1 MSIFTPF
8 RSKSGPS
15 PRTDPYLGSKMLY
28 LFLSGALL
36 GVPILPNE
44 PTTMVTAPA
53 ARPSCHDM
61 AAAGDCKTNAGYMLS
76 QCVLACQAVAAGG
89 AAKPAPTAVARP
101 GPAARPTPAATAA
114 RPAPGAVAAKPA
126 PAAVAAKPAP
136 AAVAA
141 KPAPAAVAAKPA
153 PTVAPSTAKVLVL
166 VSDHGSGTS
175 EFGQALN
182 THPCVFDVETPFSFS
197 NTLWSKSKLDLPCDA
212 TMPHAIFDADT
223 GQMTMT
229 ANHQLDSKLI
239 TLSQSKT
246 KHVSLTPAE
255 FNGDA
260 SPLYS
265 GLRYNLADYFV
276 RIRDLVCKGVPADV
290 CPPSECTVT
299 LQMFPQFINA
309 NTAWQEMKEDE
320 PSACTAARNDK
331 VRILDSEPT
340 QAPTPARACTRSA
353 RRLVSPASTGAAG
366 VEEGPRGDGEPSQG
380 CDGQGRPQRAR
391 QAVLRLQPVQPAGHQ
406 VRLHFR
412 P

>member
-1 MSIFTPF
+1 
-8 RSKSGPS
+8 
-15 PRTDPYLGSKMLY
+15 MLY
-28 LFLSGALL
+28 LVLSGALL
-36 GVPILPNE
+36 LGVPVLPNE
-44 PTTMVTAPA
+44 PTTMVAAPA

-61 AAAGDCKTNAGYMLS
+61 AAAGDCKTNQAYMLS

-114 RPAPGAVAAKPA
+114 RPAPG
-126 PAAVAAKPAP
+126 
-136 AAVAA
+136 AVAA

-353 RRLVSPASTGAAG
+353 RRLVSPASTGAA
-366 VEEGPRGDGEPSQG
+366 
-380 CDGQGRPQRAR
+380 
-391 QAVLRLQPVQPAGHQ
+391 
-406 VRLHFR
+406 
-412 P
+412 

>member
-1 MSIFTPF
+1 
-8 RSKSGPS
+8 
-15 PRTDPYLGSKMLY
+15 MLY
-28 LFLSGALL
+28 VLTGALLL
-36 GVPILPNE
+36 GVPVLPNE
-44 PTTMVTAPA
+44 PTNMVAEPA

-61 AAAGDCKTNAGYMLS
+61 AAAGDCKTNRAYMLS
-76 QCVLACQAVAAGG
+76 QCVLACQAVAAGV
-89 AAKPAPTAVARP
+89 AAKP
-101 GPAARPTPAATAA
+101 GLAARPAPTATAA
-114 RPAPGAVAAKPA
+114 RPAARPAPAAAARPAPAAVTAKPA

-153 PTVAPSTAKVLVL
+153 PTVAPSTAKVLAL

-229 ANHQLDSKLI
+229 TNHQLDSKLI

-246 KHVSLTPAE
+246 KHVSLTPTE

-290 CPPSECTVT
+290 CPPSECTIT
-299 LQMFPQFINA
+299 LQMFPQFVNA

-331 VRILDSEPT
+331 VRTIDSEPT
-340 QAPTPARACTRSA
+340 HALTPTARACMRSSWPRHSLVHVHRRCPSGRRPSRRWPTTPRWRWSRSPATSSTGSSPSSTGSA
-353 RRLVSPASTGAAG
+353 RLAPSSTARSSVS
-366 VEEGPRGDGEPSQG
+366 
-380 CDGQGRPQRAR
+380 RAR
-391 QAVLRLQPVQPAGHQ
+391 
-406 VRLHFR
+406 
-412 P
+412 

>member
-1 MSIFTPF
+1 
-8 RSKSGPS
+8 
-15 PRTDPYLGSKMLY
+15 
-28 LFLSGALL
+28 
-36 GVPILPNE
+36 
-44 PTTMVTAPA
+44 
-53 ARPSCHDM
+53 
-61 AAAGDCKTNAGYMLS
+61 
-76 QCVLACQAVAAGG
+76 
-89 AAKPAPTAVARP
+89 
-101 GPAARPTPAATAA
+101 
-114 RPAPGAVAAKPA
+114 
-126 PAAVAAKPAP
+126 
-136 AAVAA
+136 
-141 KPAPAAVAAKPA
+141 
-153 PTVAPSTAKVLVL
+153 VLVL

-320 PSACTAARNDK
+320 PSACTAAACSATSGSGTFLGCRSCNSRRRNSATSRTCFSACSSADK
-331 VRILDSEPT
+331 L
-340 QAPTPARACTRSA
+340 ATRHCA
-353 RRLVSPASTGAAG
+353 
-366 VEEGPRGDGEPSQG
+366 
-380 CDGQGRPQRAR
+380 
-391 QAVLRLQPVQPAGHQ
+391 
-406 VRLHFR
+406 
-412 P
+412 

>member
-1 MSIFTPF
+1 
-8 RSKSGPS
+8 
-15 PRTDPYLGSKMLY
+15 MLY
-28 LFLSGALL
+28 LFLSGSLLL
-36 GVPILPNE
+36 GVPVLPNDQI
-44 PTTMVTAPA
+44 TMVAAPA

-61 AAAGDCKTNAGYMLS
+61 AAAGDCKTNQAYMLS

-114 RPAPGAVAAKPA
+114 RPALGAVT
-126 PAAVAAKPAP
+126 AKPAP

-153 PTVAPSTAKVLVL
+153 PTVAPSTAKVLAL

-229 ANHQLDSKLI
+229 TNHQLDSKLI

-290 CPPSECTVT
+290 CPPSECTIT

-331 VRILDSEPT
+331 VRTIDSEPT
-340 QAPTPARACTRSA
+340 HALTPTARACMRSSWPRHSLVHVHRRCPSGRRPSRRWPTTPRWRWSRSPATSSTGSSPSSTGSA
-353 RRLVSPASTGAAG
+353 RLAPSSTARSSVS
-366 VEEGPRGDGEPSQG
+366 
-380 CDGQGRPQRAR
+380 RAR
-391 QAVLRLQPVQPAGHQ
+391 
-406 VRLHFR
+406 
-412 P
+412 

>member
-1 MSIFTPF
+1 MSIFTTF

-36 GVPILPNE
+36 LGVPVLPNE

-101 GPAARPTPAATAA
+101 GPTARPTPAATAA
-114 RPAPGAVAAKPA
+114 RPGPG
-126 PAAVAAKPAP
+126 
-136 AAVAA
+136 AVAA

-331 VRILDSEPT
+331 VRTLDSEPT

>member
-1 MSIFTPF
+1 
-8 RSKSGPS
+8 
-15 PRTDPYLGSKMLY
+15 
-28 LFLSGALL
+28 
-36 GVPILPNE
+36 V
-44 PTTMVTAPA
+44 
-53 ARPSCHDM
+53 
-61 AAAGDCKTNAGYMLS
+61 
-76 QCVLACQAVAAGG
+76 
-89 AAKPAPTAVARP
+89 AAKPAPA
-101 GPAARPTPAATAA
+101 
-114 RPAPGAVAAKPA
+114 AVAAKPA

-331 VRILDSEPT
+331 VRTLDSEPT

-353 RRLVSPASTGAAG
+353 RRPASPSSTGAAR

>member
-1 MSIFTPF
+1 
-8 RSKSGPS
+8 
-15 PRTDPYLGSKMLY
+15 
-28 LFLSGALL
+28 
-36 GVPILPNE
+36 
-44 PTTMVTAPA
+44 MVAAPA

-61 AAAGDCKTNAGYMLS
+61 AAAGDCKTNQAYMLS

-114 RPAPGAVAAKPA
+114 RPAPGAVA
-126 PAAVAAKPAP
+126 V
-136 AAVAA
+136 

-265 GLRYNLADYFV
+265 GLHYNLADYFV

-353 RRLVSPASTGAAG
+353 RRLVSPDGHRCFVSPHRAAH
-366 VEEGPRGDGEPSQG
+366 S
-380 CDGQGRPQRAR
+380 RAR
-391 QAVLRLQPVQPAGHQ
+391 RSGLRWCPTTRCASASRSMRSSSTALSDAQ
-406 VRLHFR
+406 VRTSSQLR
-412 P
+412 